1 MGLNYRGSYWVLW
14 QAYGKDIDDNLLIQ
28 SICAH
33 LALAKF
39 LEEGLCQPVTS
50 PSLRYRS
57 IKDEKETL
65 LLIFIN
71 HHGCAGGINF
81 FHTLAGQ
88 RPLRLCQ
95 PWDTACIGNKRYW

>member
-57 IKDEKETL
+57 IK
-65 LLIFIN
+65 
-71 HHGCAGGINF
+71 
-81 FHTLAGQ
+81 
-88 RPLRLCQ
+88 R
-95 PWDTACIGNKRYW
+95 